1 MGFSSSELFQDD
13 SQLGSI
19 GSFHVS
25 KMGREQKGTGR
36 REMGPMDINLHRGWK
51 GGPAGKCVSCP

>member
-25 KMGREQKGTGR
+25 KMEQKGTGR
-36 REMGPMDINLHRGWK
+36 RKMGQMDINLHRGWK
-51 GGPAGKCVSCP
+51 GGPAGKGVSCP